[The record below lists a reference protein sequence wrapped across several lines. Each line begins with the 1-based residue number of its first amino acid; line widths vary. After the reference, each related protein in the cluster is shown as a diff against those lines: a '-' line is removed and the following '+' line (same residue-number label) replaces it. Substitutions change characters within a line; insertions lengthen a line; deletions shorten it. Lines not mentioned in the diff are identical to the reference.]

1 LTELYATL
9 LPLVRDPRVPLVD
22 RSGSDTPLAADV
34 RRQLVAEGEGL
45 AAATLDEVVG
55 VALAGHAEPD
65 AMLHWYR
72 SEADARGRLRV
83 TLGAAPPHPGT
94 AAVDGRPRPVYRC
107 GGGMDST
114 GFRWIDW
121 PPEAAGGSGDGPAV
135 PVYVQAHA
143 LDRLHQRLPVGRSAA
158 NWSMLRSLASPVI
171 TRRDGDSLLVE
182 YRLWDRGRVGHLV
195 VRRQPEAVVVTT
207 FLFLTMQG
215 TPEARRLFDA
225 LRLRRPDI
233 EFTGLDDLRSFVNSD
248 LADDPDLRPIFE
260 SCGCGA
266 LIQLRADGMPDHR
279 PRTAQALRQ
288 YLGDLKVPR
297 WGAGDRLREGN

>member
-1 LTELYATL
+1 
-9 LPLVRDPRVPLVD
+9 
-22 RSGSDTPLAADV
+22 
-34 RRQLVAEGEGL
+34 
-45 AAATLDEVVG
+45 
-55 VALAGHAEPD
+55 
-65 AMLHWYR
+65 
-72 SEADARGRLRV
+72 
-83 TLGAAPPHPGT
+83 
-94 AAVDGRPRPVYRC
+94 
-107 GGGMDST
+107 
-114 GFRWIDW
+114 
-121 PPEAAGGSGDGPAV
+121 
-135 PVYVQAHA
+135 
-143 LDRLHQRLPVGRSAA
+143 
-158 NWSMLRSLASPVI
+158 
-171 TRRDGDSLLVE
+171 
-182 YRLWDRGRVGHLV
+182 
-195 VRRQPEAVVVTT
+195 
-207 FLFLTMQG
+207 MQG